1 MYDRRWPGCND
12 PPQPRRYKSLGED
25 VPAGFV
31 NESAQLLPA
40 PPSFSSVDI
49 LPEQLSAAWSGGQS
63 NAHLIHGALSA
74 KFGKPLPWARA
85 AQALDES
92 FRLGLIE
99 RSLDSA
105 SWPCDMGGASAIKI
119 RVSKND
125 VKESQPPKHYGSKVA
140 TAELQ
145 LHEVQDLADHVD
157 ALREATAGHPLRIR
171 VTVEVGEN
179 GQIDQAV
186 VDKVNTV
193 LSEVK
198 AGWKAE

>member
-1 MYDRRWPGCND
+1 M
-12 PPQPRRYKSLGED
+12 
-25 VPAGFV
+25 
-31 NESAQLLPA
+31 
-40 PPSFSSVDI
+40 
-49 LPEQLSAAWSGGQS
+49 
-63 NAHLIHGALSA
+63 
-74 KFGKPLPWARA
+74 
-85 AQALDES
+85 
-92 FRLGLIE
+92 
-99 RSLDSA
+99 
-105 SWPCDMGGASAIKI
+105 
-119 RVSKND
+119 
-125 VKESQPPKHYGSKVA
+125 KESQPPKHYGSKVA

-171 VTVEVGEN
+171 VVVEVGEN

>member
-1 MYDRRWPGCND
+1 
-12 PPQPRRYKSLGED
+12 
-25 VPAGFV
+25 
-31 NESAQLLPA
+31 
-40 PPSFSSVDI
+40 
-49 LPEQLSAAWSGGQS
+49 
-63 NAHLIHGALSA
+63 
-74 KFGKPLPWARA
+74 
-85 AQALDES
+85 
-92 FRLGLIE
+92 
-99 RSLDSA
+99 
-105 SWPCDMGGASAIKI
+105 MGGASSVKI
-119 RVSKND
+119 RVSKNE